1 MNFEACDHSR
11 LAALAAAFADAN
23 GAPGFED
30 AVHAVA
36 RPVLERC
43 GTVTEDKMRNLYCY
57 RAENT
62 GTRPVVQL
70 DAHMDE
76 VGFMV
81 HSICPNGTLRF
92 ITLGGWVA
100 NNIPAHTVRVQSKHG
115 DWVLGVVASKPP
127 HFMSAAERS
136 QPASVED
143 MVIDIGARSAEEAK
157 NEFGIR
163 IGAPV
168 VPDVTTSYDAEHDLL
183 VGKAFDCRLG
193 CTAIV
198 EALRRLRGKELAVDV
213 VAALSTQEE
222 MGTRGAAVT
231 ANTVKP
237 DVAIV
242 LEGCPCDDTFLP
254 ADRSQTRLKEGPYLR
269 HIDQRMLTHPRFQRF
284 ALDLAEQYGIPVQ
297 EGVRTGGSTN
307 GAPIHLAGQGVPTIV
322 IGVPVRYIHTHYGVA
337 SCADVE
343 HSVQLIMALL
353 TELTPECIDRL

>member
-1 MNFEACDHSR
+1 MSSATYDHSR
-11 LAALAAAFADAN
+11 LAALAMDFSNAN
-23 GAPGFED
+23 GVSGFED

-36 RPVLERC
+36 RPVLEGC
-43 GTVTEDKMRNLYCY
+43 GEVREDKMRNLYCR

-62 GTRPVVQL
+62 GNRPVVQL

-92 ITLGGWVA
+92 ITMGGWVA
-100 NNIPAHTVRVQSKHG
+100 NNIPAHTVRVQTKTG
-115 DWVLGVVASKPP
+115 DYITGVVATKPP
-127 HFMSAAERS
+127 HFMSEAERH
-136 QPASVED
+136 QAASVEN

-157 NEFGIR
+157 EVFGIR

-168 VPDVTTSYDAEHDLL
+168 VPDVTATYDAKNDLL
-183 VGKAFDCRLG
+183 IGKAFDCRLG
-193 CTAIV
+193 CTAIA
-198 EALRRLRGKELAVDV
+198 EALTRLQGKPLAVDV

-222 MGTRGAAVT
+222 MGTRGATVT
-231 ANTVKP
+231 VQNVKP

-254 ADRSQTRLKEGPYLR
+254 PDRSQTRLKEGPSLR
-269 HIDQRMLTHPRFQRF
+269 HIDQRMVTHPRFQRF
-284 ALDLAEQYGIPVQ
+284 ALDLAEELGIPVQ

-322 IGVPVRYIHTHYGVA
+322 IGVPVRYIHTHYGIA

-343 HSVQLIMALL
+343 HAVQLMCAVL
-353 TELTPECIDRL
+353 ERLTPELIDAL